1 MPRLTW
7 RKPLKINKAERY
19 SLDLNGATSA
29 TLDRAIGFKWLSG
42 DTITSFDIIAPT
54 GSGVVVAGKTNVNG
68 VLSCLVSGGLQ
79 TGFIELEFVFS
90 TSERSDCQ
98 LVRLRLDPACE
109 AAAPTVL
116 KFISPNGYLLADGYL
131 LNDAYLIE
139 GN

>member
-1 MPRLTW
+1 MPRLAW

-29 TLDRAIGFKWLSG
+29 TLDRAVGFKWLSG

-54 GSGVVVAGKTNVNG
+54 GSGVVIAGKTNVNG

-79 TGFIELEFVFS
+79 TGYIELEFVFA

-98 LVRLRLDPACE
+98 LVRLKLDPACE
-109 AAAPTVL
+109 AAIDPDEGLFIQGGVL
-116 KFISPNGYLLADGYL
+116 VADGVITT
-131 LNDAYLIE
+131 DSTVW
-139 GN
+139 G

>member
-1 MPRLTW
+1 MPRLAW
-7 RKPLKINKAERY
+7 RKPLKIEKAERY
-19 SLDLNGATSA
+19 SLDLNSSTAA
-29 TLDRAIGFKWLSG
+29 NPDRSVALKWLSG
-42 DTITSFDIIAPT
+42 DTITSFDIVAPT
-54 GSGVVVAGKTNVNG
+54 GSGVVIAGKNNTNG
-68 VLSCLVSGGLQ
+68 VLSCLISGGLQ
-79 TGFIELEFVFS
+79 TGYVEIEFVFA

-98 LVRLRLDPACE
+98 LVRLKLDPACE